1 VPITVENGVDYMNN
15 NKTKS
20 FGKSFTSFCRRRP
33 AIIFFIV
40 YIISALLFVP
50 KFANLENLGNILVQ
64 SSDLII
70 LACGMTFVFLNG
82 GIDFSVVSVLALTSV
97 IGSLIM
103 TSGGNIVIMIPVAI
117 IAMFGVGILIGIING
132 ISVTRLK
139 MPSFIATMSS
149 QLIFSGIALT
159 ITQSDT
165 IGNVPR
171 EFNLIAQGTFKGM
184 PIPNIITIVVV
195 IIMAYLLHGT
205 IFGRYIFSVGTN
217 HKASNISG
225 IPVKQVILRLF
236 IISSVMA
243 TLASII
249 MTARLGAG
257 IPSLGKDM
265 LMDIVAAV
273 VIGGTSV
280 TGGEGNIFGTVV
292 GAILVGVLNNSLNLL
307 GADWFIINVCK
318 GIMILF
324 VALFDVIRNRSH

>member
-1 VPITVENGVDYMNN
+1 MNN

-20 FGKSFTSFCRRRP
+20 FGKSFASFCRRRP

-117 IAMFGVGILIGIING
+117 IAMFGVGILIGTING